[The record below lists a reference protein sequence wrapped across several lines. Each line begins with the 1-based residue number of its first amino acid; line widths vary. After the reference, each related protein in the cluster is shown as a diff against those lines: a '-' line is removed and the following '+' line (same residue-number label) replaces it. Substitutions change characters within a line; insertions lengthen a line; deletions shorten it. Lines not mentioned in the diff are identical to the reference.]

1 MIDNEMIQDATKMIK
16 SNIQR
21 LNKLK
26 DKVVLAH
33 SLSNCIWV
41 YYGAIVFCVFY
52 MVARWPA

>member
-21 LNKLK
+21 LKELR

-33 SLSNCIWV
+33 SLSNSIWI
-41 YYGAIVFCVFY
+41 YYGAIVFCVFFL
-52 MVARWPA
+52 VARWPA

>member
-33 SLSNCIWV
+33 SLSNSIWI
-41 YYGAIVFCVFY
+41 YYGAIVFCVFFL
-52 MVARWPA
+52 VARWPA

>member
-21 LNKLK
+21 LKKLK

-33 SLSNCIWV
+33 SLSNSIWI
-41 YYGAIVFCVFY
+41 YYGAIVFCVFFL
-52 MVARWPA
+52 VARWPA

>member
-16 SNIQR
+16 SNIER

-33 SLSNCIWV
+33 SLSNSIWV
-41 YYGAIVFCVFY
+41 YYGAIVFCVFFL
-52 MVARWPA
+52 VARWPA

>member
-16 SNIQR
+16 SISER

-33 SLSNCIWV
+33 SLSNSIWI
-41 YYGAIVFCVFY
+41 YYGAIVFCIFFL
-52 MVARWPA
+52 VASWPA

>member
-1 MIDNEMIQDATKMIK
+1 MNELKELLKYMYKDIIG
-16 SNIQR
+16 ILGR
-21 LNKLK
+21 LY

-33 SLSNCIWV
+33 SLSNVVWV

>member
-16 SNIQR
+16 SGIQR
-21 LNKLK
+21 LKKLK

-33 SLSNCIWV
+33 SLSNVVWV
-41 YYGAIVFCVFY
+41 YYGAIVFCVFF

>member
-21 LNKLK
+21 LKKLK

-33 SLSNCIWV
+33 SLSNSIWV
-41 YYGAIVFCVFY
+41 YYGAIVFCIFFL
-52 MVARWPA
+52 VARWPA

>member
-16 SNIQR
+16 SGIQW
-21 LNKLK
+21 LKELK

-41 YYGAIVFCVFY
+41 YYGAVVFCVFY